1 MKFVGLIVIAIFVS
15 GCSTKFE
22 QNREFERKDFPL
34 LFSSLDKEKDGFSSI
49 ASTGENFEIISTHR
63 NDNKLCRL
71 VKLKSPDLIY
81 METFC
86 KIKGGEW
93 R

>member
-1 MKFVGLIVIAIFVS
+1 MRLVGLIIITILAS
-15 GCSTKFE
+15 GCSYKFE
-22 QNREFERKDFPL
+22 QNRQFERKDFPL
-34 LFSSLDKEKDGFSSI
+34 LFSSLDQEKDGFASI

-63 NDNKLCRL
+63 NDTKLCRL
-71 VKLKSPDLIY
+71 VKLKSSELIY

-86 KIKGGEW
+86 KVKSGEW